1 MKMNVTPLVK
11 PAVLIAVLMTTLAL
25 LTALP
30 AVAQDHTRAAAAAS
44 PVLQPPEYGIAA
56 YAPVVKIIAP
66 YHNGIYPVGASKST
80 FEIGLAG
87 SAVDPQDG
95 AVPGT
100 RFRWT
105 VSSNAQVKELCRGSA
120 WPGNG
125 NIGDLTM
132 FRDCSTVNASV
143 QIPIGGWQTCRGS
156 STDLHFH
163 LSAMDK
169 HGNIS
174 TASVKVCITRHND
187 IP

>member
-1 MKMNVTPLVK
+1 M
-11 PAVLIAVLMTTLAL
+11 LIAALMTTLAM
-25 LTALP
+25 LTAQP

-44 PVLQPPEYGIAA
+44 PAPRSPDGGVVGVVA

-125 NIGDLTM
+125 NIGAWTVV
-132 FRDCSTVNASV
+132 RDCSTVNASV
-143 QIPIGGWQTCRGS
+143 PIPIGGWQTCRGS
-156 STDLHFH
+156 ATDLHFH